1 MTVKDSAKCTKYMQ
15 AQRAAYKREHVKVA
29 VLFIVIVLI
38 VVLKP
43 LANFL

>member
-1 MTVKDSAKCTKYMQ
+1 MRHDPRYKSRYHI

-29 VLFIVIVLI
+29 VLFIIIVLI